1 MEPSGK
7 MIAAETPGIP
17 YRARRRGSQASSVRR
32 IDGVPLGIPSHGRGV
47 ASGRGVARGGRGSP
61 GRPVVPGPALSVD
74 VGEESG
80 AVDIPALL
88 DGPGRELV
96 VIDVPGTTEAL
107 PLGATATVD
116 RPGTARSGD
125 RPIQPARA
133 TTLKPTRRS
142 GRWTADLTRE

>member
-1 MEPSGK
+1 M
-7 MIAAETPGIP
+7 PGT
-17 YRARRRGSQASSVRR
+17 
-32 IDGVPLGIPSHGRGV
+32 
-47 ASGRGVARGGRGSP
+47 
-61 GRPVVPGPALSVD
+61 ALSVD
-74 VGEESG
+74 VGEEPG
-80 AVDIPALL
+80 AVDVPALL
-88 DGPGRELV
+88 DGPGRKLV

-133 TTLKPTRRS
+133 TTPKPTRRS

>member
-1 MEPSGK
+1 M
-7 MIAAETPGIP
+7 
-17 YRARRRGSQASSVRR
+17 
-32 IDGVPLGIPSHGRGV
+32 
-47 ASGRGVARGGRGSP
+47 
-61 GRPVVPGPALSVD
+61 PGPALSVD

-88 DGPGRELV
+88 DGSGA
-96 VIDVPGTTEAL
+96 TEAL
-107 PLGATATVD
+107 PFGATATVD

-142 GRWTADLTRE
+142 GLWTADLTRE